1 MCLGQVRGVKEA
13 MLLYVGGAIDPAL
26 PRLIAKHNY
35 SYSDAGVDGVGV
47 QRGQG
52 TGGQGMAPQ
61 LIAYER
67 VMVKNLRTLWPQVLF
82 HQSLVIN
89 R

>member
-1 MCLGQVRGVKEA
+1 MKDL
-13 MLLYVGGAIDPAL
+13 MLVYVGGAIDPAL

-52 TGGQGMAPQ
+52 MAPQ

-89 R
+89 L